1 MKRAPVMVGL
11 MAISVMACAVTYVGN
26 INPSPAPLPT
36 LTPSI
41 APTEKIR
48 IDNIG
53 TATNSISTI
62 QAESVRVRS
71 RPDAAG
77 PTDSVQLVILYRGD
91 QFFPARCE
99 TVNNTWWAYGEF
111 QKGKYGWIAAEY
123 LFPNPCK

>member
-11 MAISVMACAVTYVGN
+11 MAILVMACAVTYVGN
-26 INPSPAPLPT
+26 ITPSPTPLPT
-36 LTPSI
+36 LTPSV
-41 APTEKIR
+41 APTEKVR

-77 PTDSVQLVILYRGD
+77 PTDSIELVILKRGD
-91 QFFPARCE
+91 RFYPTRCE
-99 TVNNTWWAYGEF
+99 TVNNAWWAFGEF
-111 QKGKYGWIAAEY
+111 DSHKYGWIAAIY